1 MLTFIT
7 TFICNLLVPL
17 IMIVAG
23 YMMYKKPPKD
33 INNVFGYRTSMSKKN
48 KDTWEFAH
56 NYCGRLWFKLG
67 IVLFILMVIV
77 QMFFVHSSDDVIGN
91 MTLIVVTVQL
101 VVLLGSIM
109 LVEKALKRTFDE
121 NGVRR

>member
-77 QMFFVHSSDDVIGN
+77 QMFFVHSSDNVIGN

-101 VVLLGSIM
+101 VVMLGSIM
-109 LVEKALKRTFDE
+109 LVEKALKGTFDE

>member
-56 NYCGRLWFKLG
+56 DYCGRLWFKLG

-77 QMFFVHSSDDVIGN
+77 QMFFVHSSDNVIGN
-91 MTLIVVTVQL
+91 MTLIVVAVQL

-109 LVEKALKRTFDE
+109 LVEKALKGTFDE

>member
-77 QMFFVHSSDDVIGN
+77 QMFFVHSSDNVIGN

-109 LVEKALKRTFDE
+109 LVEKALKGTFDE

>member
-77 QMFFVHSSDDVIGN
+77 QMFFVHSSDSVIGN

-101 VVLLGSIM
+101 VVMLGSIM
-109 LVEKALKRTFDE
+109 LVEKALKGTFDE